1 MKEPSKSSAAQCLRE
16 NGYGL
21 KHRAGAKKR
30 FSSNALNRLKRL
42 KKLLK
47 QQDSKCW
54 EIGDICI
61 ELIGSNRLS
70 LRQISE
76 FTDYSRARISHFH
89 LTARAFPP
97 GQREG
102 YTFQDSLTARQV
114 CLQLPRLN
122 MSPVE
127 VRDVVVRL
135 KNKTARQVRAHFV
148 QILTQKEIN
157 QSLAES
163 AKNTP
168 GVNQLINN
176 CHWADW
182 RDIVPQLPRNSVQ
195 LFVCD
200 PPFAQYGGKG
210 GYVSHRTHT
219 NGMRNDCDNNAS
231 EEEALSVTLPLFE
244 LCLPTLAP
252 DGVLL
257 LFQGGAKCDRI
268 EVLQKAEECGWDCVC
283 ALTWYKGKLSMGSH
297 QNPYFLCS
305 EKILVFC
312 RKGARLKKFQ
322 NGMPHPD
329 ILDFPTET
337 NQVTLK
343 MNRGEMG
350 FGDYHQFQKPPELM
364 EFLIRHHSY
373 PGDLVVTP
381 FGCSGVGAI
390 SALKLGRQ
398 WVYVEQN
405 QNNYTWGS
413 QRVLK
418 ALEESAVMAG

>member
-1 MKEPSKSSAAQCLRE
+1 MAKTPKSSAKKMLRK
-16 NGYGL
+16 NSPVV
-21 KHRAGAKKR
+21 KHRAETKKSI
-30 FSSNALNRLKRL
+30 SSKALNRLRRL
-42 KKLLK
+42 KTLLK

-61 ELIGSNRLS
+61 ELIDSNRLS
-70 LRQISE
+70 LKQISE
-76 FTDYSRARISHFH
+76 FTNYSRARISHFH
-89 LTARAFPP
+89 LTSRAFPA

-114 CLQLPRLN
+114 CRQLPRLN
-122 MSPVE
+122 MSKTE
-127 VRDVVVRL
+127 VRDVIVKL
-135 KNKTARQVRAHFV
+135 TNKTARQVRAHFV

-163 AKNTP
+163 VKNTTS
-168 GVNQLINN
+168 GNQVINN
-176 CHWADW
+176 CHCADW
-182 RDIVPQLPRNSVQ
+182 RHVVPKLPNNSVQ
-195 LFVCD
+195 LFICD

-210 GYVSHRTHT
+210 GYVSHRTKT
-219 NGMRNDCDNNAS
+219 NGMRDDCENNVS

-244 LCLPTLAP
+244 QCLPKLAP
-252 DGVLL
+252 DGILL
-257 LFQGGAKCDRI
+257 LFQGGAKCDRV
-268 EVLQKAEECGWDCVC
+268 EVLHKAEECGWDCVY

-297 QNPYFLCS
+297 QNPYYLCS

-312 RKGARLKKFQ
+312 RKGTMLKKFQ
-322 NGMPHPD
+322 NGMPHSD

-343 MNRGEMG
+343 MNSGKMK
-350 FGDYHQFQKPPELM
+350 FADYHQFQKPPALM
-364 EFLIRHHSY
+364 EFLIKHHSY

-398 WVYVEQN
+398 WVYTEMN
-405 QNNYTWGS
+405 KNNYTWGS